1 MARGG
6 SRPGAGRPKG
16 SRATKP
22 IITDEV
28 KRILTGQGMP
38 TELPEKP
45 VLPLD
50 YMLRVLND
58 PETDQDRRDKMA
70 QLAVPYFHAKAEA
83 KGTKKDGLMKRAGEV
98 AEGRFGARPAPN
110 VIPIKKQG

>member
-1 MARGG
+1 MESGVA
-6 SRPGAGRPKG
+6 ADLAKG
-16 SRATKP
+16 
-22 IITDEV
+22 
-28 KRILTGQGMP
+28 GMP

-70 QLAVPYFHAKAEA
+70 QLAAPYLHAKAEA
-83 KGTKKDGLMKRAGEV
+83 KGTKKEGQLKRAGEV
-98 AEGRFGARPAPN
+98 AEGRFGARPAPGKVVN
-110 VIPIKKQG
+110 IKGRG